1 MIKWS
6 LKNNYIDGYK
16 ILALTS
22 SLFFVVVIIANQLA
36 QETRTDSNC
45 KHEKLMTNVILQTIL
60 DAFGL
65 AAKFFIMK
73 IV

>member
-1 MIKWS
+1 MIKWN

-45 KHEKLMTNVILQTIL
+45 KHERLMTNVIL
-60 DAFGL
+60 
-65 AAKFFIMK
+65 
-73 IV
+73 